1 MAMPG
6 YDSSDSSWSDTK
18 GRRKSNGVTHQKFK
32 KLGTNVHSSMGGGV
46 SVHNALMSLEPP
58 PPDAKPGSKHA
69 PWLRLTDWEMMML
82 RKRMKKNAKWRPSES
97 MVKVELI
104 GFGRGPHN
112 YWEAKKKAEAE
123 GVEFLDV
130 DNIAAADPD
139 KPRAWGEVGLTA
151 PSSSEDIPRNKG
163 MALNEAKKRKR
174 DEFLASASQRSSKN
188 VSDDGLPT
196 RKQTALNS
204 AGKRPRGRPAKNK
217 TQDVPKAE
225 LNHTAS
231 QYSKPAPAQIYTDTT
246 SDESQAGDEVD
257 SDGSFSPYATEE
269 LEPSRASLPHQQRR
283 NILESDIDS
292 SKRSAPLGELG
303 HLAGISSRN
312 AQPHAKPA
320 SEPLLEHQRQQG
332 TPDTPENKSV
342 PNHFA
347 TNVSPA
353 AKTAGVSQQSH
364 GSPASKTLMGVGEG
378 RLTTSSEPP
387 MLQQTQVSLPA
398 AAARDHTTASPQP
411 STATPANPLQQLLSK
426 SHSKA
431 ATKDHTT
438 TDPKTA
444 SETTMNPLQRLFY
457 KHPSTTAAKTHT
469 TTDPKP
475 ASVTPA
481 NPLQRLLYSHP
492 STASSHGQPQ
502 SSPPWSNNAGSRPNF
517 DTYTSASPQP
527 STTVAKNPHP
537 QQLYDSPSSVAAR
550 GPANAIRTPQVRRPG
565 VLFDHRESL
574 SKIVGHKRPVPKATH
589 FPAELPP
596 MVQSSPPVEPSQVH
610 IQPSATKPSP
620 ASKPSAS
627 KPGPKPKAK
636 PGPKPK
642 GKPGPKPKPKP
653 EADGPPPKKRKYIPG
668 GPGGGGR
675 YVDI

>member
-1 MAMPG
+1 MAMPA

-18 GRRKSNGVTHQKFK
+18 GKRKSNGATPQKFK
-32 KLGTNVHSSMGGGV
+32 KLGTNVHSSLGGGV
-46 SVHNALMSLEPP
+46 SVHNALMTLEPP

-123 GVEFLDV
+123 GVEFIDV

-188 VSDDGLPT
+188 VSDDGLPPS
-196 RKQTALNS
+196 KQTALNTVV
-204 AGKRPRGRPAKNK
+204 KRPRGRPAKK
-217 TQDVPKAE
+217 KPQDEPKVE
-225 LNHTAS
+225 LNHTPT
-231 QYSKPAPAQIYTDTT
+231 QYQKSAPAHIYTDTT
-246 SDESQAGDEVD
+246 SDESQTEDEAD
-257 SDGSFSPYATEE
+257 SDGSDSPYETEE
-269 LEPSRASLPHQQRR
+269 LEPSRAAVPQQQRR
-283 NILESDIDS
+283 TMLESVIEP
-292 SKRSAPLGELG
+292 SKRSPPLGELR
-303 HLAGISSRN
+303 HHAGSPSQISK
-312 AQPHAKPA
+312 PHAKPA
-320 SEPLLEHQRQQG
+320 SEPFLEHQRQQD
-332 TPDTPENKSV
+332 TPDTPENKAI
-342 PNHFA
+342 PNHSA
-347 TNVSPA
+347 AKVSPA
-353 AKTAGVSQQSH
+353 AKPAGVSQQSH
-364 GSPASKTLMGVGEG
+364 GSPVSKSLTGVGEG

-387 MLQQTQVSLPA
+387 MLQQSQVSLPA
-398 AAARDHTTASPQP
+398 AAARVHTAASPQP
-411 STATPANPLQQLLSK
+411 FTATTANPLQQLLYK

-431 ATKDHTT
+431 ASKDNTT
-438 TDPKTA
+438 SDPRSA

-457 KHPSTTAAKTHT
+457 KHPPAAAAKTHAT
-469 TTDPKP
+469 
-475 ASVTPA
+475 
-481 NPLQRLLYSHP
+481 
-492 STASSHGQPQ
+492 TASS
-502 SSPPWSNNAGSRPNF
+502 
-517 DTYTSASPQP
+517 QP
-527 STTVAKNPHP
+527 STTVPKDP
-537 QQLYDSPSSVAAR
+537 QPAQLYDSPSTVAAR
-550 GPANAIRTPQVRRPG
+550 GPANAIRIPQVRRPG

-589 FPAELPP
+589 FPIELPL
-596 MVQSSPPVEPSQVH
+596 MVQSPPPVEHSYVNDR
-610 IQPSATKPSP
+610 PSATKPSP

-627 KPGPKPKAK
+627 KPGPKPKMK

-653 EADGPPPKKRKYIPG
+653 QVDGPPPKKRKYIPG

-675 YVDI
+675 YVDL

>member
-1 MAMPG
+1 MPA
-6 YDSSDSSWSDTK
+6 YDSSDSSWSDSK
-18 GRRKSNGVTHQKFK
+18 ARRKSNGVTHQKFK

-123 GVEFLDV
+123 GVEFIDV

-188 VSDDGLPT
+188 VSDDGLSPS
-196 RKQTALNS
+196 KETALNS
-204 AGKRPRGRPAKNK
+204 VVKRPRGRPAKK
-217 TQDVPKAE
+217 KPQDSPKPE
-225 LNHTAS
+225 LNHTAIQHPKS
-231 QYSKPAPAQIYTDTT
+231 ARAQIYTDTT
-246 SDESQAGDEVD
+246 SEESQTEDEAD
-257 SDGSFSPYATEE
+257 SDGSDSPYETEE
-269 LEPSRASLPHQQRR
+269 LEPSRASVPQQQRR
-283 NILESDIDS
+283 NMLESVIEP
-292 SKRSAPLGELG
+292 SKHSPPLGELR
-303 HLAGISSRN
+303 HLAGSPSQN
-312 AQPHAKPA
+312 SKPHAKPA
-320 SEPLLEHQRQQG
+320 SDPSREHQRQQD
-332 TPDTPENKSV
+332 TPDTAENKAI

-353 AKTAGVSQQSH
+353 AKSAGLSQQSH
-364 GSPASKTLMGVGEG
+364 GSPVSKSPIGVGEG

-387 MLQQTQVSLPA
+387 MLQQSQVSLPA
-398 AAARDHTTASPQP
+398 AAARVHSTASPQP
-411 STATPANPLQQLLSK
+411 STATTANPLQQLLYK
-426 SHSKA
+426 GHSKA
-431 ATKDHTT
+431 AAKDHTT
-438 TDPKTA
+438 SDAKPA

-457 KHPSTTAAKTHT
+457 KHPSTAAAKTHT

-475 ASVTPA
+475 ASLTPA

-492 STASSHGQPQ
+492 STVNSHAQPQ
-502 SSPPWSNNAGSRPNF
+502 SSPPWSNNASSRTNV

-527 STTVAKNPHP
+527 STTVPKNPQP
-537 QQLYDSPSSVAAR
+537 PQLYDSPSTVAAR
-550 GPANAIRTPQVRRPG
+550 GPANAIRTSQVRRPG

-589 FPAELPP
+589 LPVKLPP
-596 MVQSSPPVEPSQVH
+596 MVQSPPPVEPSHVNDH
-610 IQPSATKPSP
+610 SSATKPSS

-627 KPGPKPKAK
+627 KPGPKPKGK